1 MTMKKKLDFGELT
14 SSEFNI
20 GDIVEWSNWNAAEE
34 EWDLNYGIVTSL
46 KNEIKDNRL
55 VSVSKVVPLS
65 DPLTEIDFFT
75 LSLRLVSRSSDV
87 TSEKE

>member
-1 MTMKKKLDFGELT
+1 MKKKLDFGELT
-14 SSEFNI
+14 SNEFNI

>member
-1 MTMKKKLDFGELT
+1 MKKKLDFGELT
-14 SSEFNI
+14 SNEFNI

-75 LSLRLVSRSSDV
+75 LSLRLISKTSDV
-87 TSEKE
+87 ANEKE